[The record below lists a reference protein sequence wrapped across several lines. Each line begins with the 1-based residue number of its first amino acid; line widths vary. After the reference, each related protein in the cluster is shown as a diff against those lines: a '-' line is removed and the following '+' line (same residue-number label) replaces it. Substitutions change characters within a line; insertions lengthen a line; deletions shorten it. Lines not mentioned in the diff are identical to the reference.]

1 MVPTIANVA
10 VSVFRMSIASLP
22 RHRSCRS
29 SGMPRDVSRQAR
41 SSYCAWTP
49 SGIWVTRRGRGSRT
63 TPLAQSRRTLAAG
76 RTTFVTSV
84 DPPHMKQG
92 APTRRNTAGNQ
103 RLAVEDA
110 TVVGLGTG
118 STAAYAIRA
127 IGQAVDAGLDVV
139 GVPTSFQSRQL
150 ARDCGIP
157 LADLDDVS
165 VDLAI
170 DGADEVASG
179 NLIKGGGAAHARE
192 KIVDASADRFL
203 VVADPTK
210 EAAVLS
216 YPVPV
221 EVLPM
226 ARSTVVTAV
235 EELGGDPTLRR
246 AERKDGPVVT
256 DNGYLVLD
264 CDSIPSTTP
273 PHSPATSPRCP
284 VLSST
289 GCSSVRLTRF
299 TSALLMAS
307 PSERFR
313 NSCRWSACVKK
324 IRCLKRPY
332 RSLGWT
338 VFRSFSSARRAAS

>member
-1 MVPTIANVA
+1 
-10 VSVFRMSIASLP
+10 
-22 RHRSCRS
+22 
-29 SGMPRDVSRQAR
+29 
-41 SSYCAWTP
+41 
-49 SGIWVTRRGRGSRT
+49 
-63 TPLAQSRRTLAAG
+63 
-76 RTTFVTSV
+76 
-84 DPPHMKQG
+84 MKQG
-92 APTRRNTAGNQ
+92 GSDAAKQAAGESAAE
-103 RLAVEDA
+103 AVEDA

-256 DNGYLVLD
+256 DNGNLVLD
-264 CDSIPSTTP
+264 CDFNSI
-273 PHSPATSPRCP
+273 HDPAALASDLAALPGVVEHGLFVGMADEIHVGTADGVTVRT
-284 VLSST
+284 LS
-289 GCSSVRLTRF
+289 
-299 TSALLMAS
+299 
-307 PSERFR
+307 
-313 NSCRWSACVKK
+313 K
-324 IRCLKRPY
+324 
-332 RSLGWT
+332 
-338 VFRSFSSARRAAS
+338 